1 MKTITKVLCGAG
13 VLALAGLIPYCVK
26 SDDETGYCKVSAL
39 LWNME
44 KTMDGEQA
52 TYVIDVLPFIQLG
65 EKEKGEDPE
74 TGEPEKAE
82 ADDEG

>member
-13 VLALAGLIPYCVK
+13 VLALAGLVPYRFE
-26 SDDETGYCKVSAL
+26 SDKEAGSCKVNAL

-52 TYVIDVLPFIQLG
+52 TYVIDVLPFIQIG
-65 EKEKGEDPE
+65 AKAVEEDI
-74 TGEPEKAE
+74 
-82 ADDEG
+82 DEESDTE

>member
-26 SDDETGYCKVSAL
+26 TDDETGACKVKAL

-44 KTMDGEQA
+44 KTMEGEQA
-52 TYVIDVLPFIQLG
+52 TYIIDVLPFIQIG
-65 EKEKGEDPE
+65 AKAVEEDI
-74 TGEPEKAE
+74 
-82 ADDEG
+82 DEESDTE

>member
-26 SDDETGYCKVSAL
+26 TDDETGACKVKAL

-52 TYVIDVLPFIQLG
+52 TYVIDVLPFIHIG
-65 EKEKGEDPE
+65 E
-74 TGEPEKAE
+74 E
-82 ADDEG
+82 ADADEEFDAE

>member
-65 EKEKGEDPE
+65 EKEDPE
-74 TGEPEKAE
+74 EAETGGEE
-82 ADDEG
+82 